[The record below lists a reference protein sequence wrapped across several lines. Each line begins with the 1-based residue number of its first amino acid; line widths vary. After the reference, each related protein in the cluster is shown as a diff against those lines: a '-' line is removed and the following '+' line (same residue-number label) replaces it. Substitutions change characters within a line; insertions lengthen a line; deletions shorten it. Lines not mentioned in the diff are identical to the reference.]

1 MLTAIKGLFSSKKFW
16 LTIAGS
22 AVVAGMHYAGLP
34 ESLVVTVGSLFGV
47 GVAAQGAADFGKVAA
62 GK

>member
-16 LTIAGS
+16 LTIVGS
-22 AVVAGMHYAGLP
+22 AVVGGLHYAGVSDAITL
-34 ESLVVTVGSLFGV
+34 TIGSLFGV

>member
-1 MLTAIKGLFSSKKFW
+1 MLTAVKGLLASKKFW
-16 LTIAGS
+16 LTVIGS
-22 AVVAGMHYAGLP
+22 AVVGGMHYAGIS
-34 ESLVVTVGSLFGV
+34 EAITVTVGSLFGV